1 VQNLNPSL
9 VASSVQALPAS
20 PVFYGAGEAAAAF
33 ERQAQRAESGA
44 AAGLVQSKT
53 SPNQTIEIDLSP
65 SEKAKRRIKKLKR
78 SVYLAGQLHSMSKA
92 GHRPPV
98 PWLITLTYDTRGTL
112 GRGAHQW
119 CADHMSKASDAY
131 RRWCQRYGY
140 TAKYTWVCELQGN
153 GTPHYHL
160 VAWLPHGVNMPKW
173 DKPRRQRKA
182 FWSHGMTETAR
193 LKSNVGYLMK
203 YLSKMGEFHRFPKG
217 LRLHGNGGLE
227 LDARQIRTWHNMP
240 EWVKNEYGVGE
251 VKRMRGGL
259 VDMETGEM
267 LPPAYRVAF
276 TRDTLTVTRLRETAP
291 RAHDG
296 PYCTLNPR
304 P

>member
-1 VQNLNPSL
+1 MQNLNPSL

-267 LPPAYRVAF
+267 LQPAYRVAF